1 MLCTLEFRILSYII
15 DCSLS
20 ERVMVVQLRAT
31 CQSVGRHGYTAT
43 APAPGCELQDALMP
57 ALRNRLKPYEAIVTH
72 LPLTSTM
79 IEKFATD
86 VRLSTPPNECFV
98 SFSCL

>member
-1 MLCTLEFRILSYII
+1 
-15 DCSLS
+15 
-20 ERVMVVQLRAT
+20 VQLRAT
-31 CQSVGRHGYTAT
+31 CQSVGRHGYTAA

-86 VRLSTPPNECFV
+86 VRLPAACN
-98 SFSCL
+98 SCSLSYSPATEIDLVVDLV

>member
-1 MLCTLEFRILSYII
+1 MALDFITVNSC
-15 DCSLS
+15 
-20 ERVMVVQLRAT
+20 VQLRAT
-31 CQSVGRHGYTAT
+31 CQSAGRHAYPAS

-57 ALRNRLKPYEAIVTH
+57 ALRNRLKPYEPIVTH

-86 VRLSTPPNECFV
+86 VRLKPYSA
-98 SFSCL
+98 L